1 MTDQRGTCV
10 LTEFAPLGVESSVR
24 SIVGIILALMTLQMS
39 STRAIELERTAIFL
53 EFCTGT
59 RIADKVVLTA
69 YHCLENR
76 IPKWASGGGVKI
88 RVADHLV
95 SPLARET
102 RIDVTHDV
110 ALLYLEKS
118 LPADVPTVPLASRS
132 QQFEKYVRL
141 GYGFQAGRD
150 GWIHGDALGILK
162 VDEVVF
168 WDKNPSDKGKLK
180 FAQPANR
187 TCPGDS
193 GGPTLGLNNG
203 DWYVVGVTSRVMPDM
218 RHRFSWILPLI
229 RGKELPDYARYCGEY
244 YTSERVTENLE
255 FLVKGVQTLIIRHPQ
270 VESSTTSKASSR
282 RRK

>member
-1 MTDQRGTCV
+1 MTDQRGTCA
-10 LTEFAPLGVESSVR
+10 LTKFAPLGVESSVR
-24 SIVGIILALMTLQMS
+24 SIVGIVLALMTLQMS

-59 RIADKVVLTA
+59 RIADKIVLTA

-76 IPKWASGGGVKI
+76 IPKWASGGGAKI
-88 RVADHLV
+88 KVVDHLL

-102 RIDVTHDV
+102 KIDVAHDV

-118 LPADVPTVPLASRS
+118 LPEDVPIVRLASRG

-141 GYGFQAGRD
+141 GYGFRAGQD

-162 VDEVVF
+162 SDEVVF
-168 WDKNPSDKGKLK
+168 WDKNSGEKGKLK

-193 GGPTLGLNNG
+193 GGPTLGLNDG

-218 RHRFSWILPLI
+218 RHRFSWIVPLI
-229 RGKELPDYARYCGEY
+229 RGKELPDFARYCGEY

-255 FLVKGVQTLIIRHPQ
+255 FLVNGVQTLIARHLQ
-270 VESSTTSKASSR
+270 VGSSLPNKASSR

>member
-1 MTDQRGTCV
+1 MRII
-10 LTEFAPLGVESSVR
+10 GV
-24 SIVGIILALMTLQMS
+24 ILALLTLQMS
-39 STRAIELERTAIFL
+39 SARAKELERTAIFL

-59 RIADKVVLTA
+59 RIADKIVLTA
-69 YHCLENR
+69 YHCVQNR

-88 RVADHLV
+88 KVADHLI

-102 RIDVTHDV
+102 RTDVSHDV

-118 LPADVPTVPLASRS
+118 LPADVPIVPLASRG
-132 QQFEKYVRL
+132 QKFEKYVRL
-141 GYGFQAGRD
+141 GYGFHAGRD

-162 VDEVVF
+162 LDEVVF
-168 WDKNPSDKGKLK
+168 WDKNPGEKGKLR

-203 DWYVVGVTSRVMPDM
+203 DWYVVGITSRVMPDI
-218 RHRFSWILPLI
+218 RHRFSWFLPLI
-229 RGKELPDYARYCGEY
+229 RGKELPNYARYCGEY
-244 YTSERVTENLE
+244 YTSERVTENLD
-255 FLVKGVQTLIIRHPQ
+255 FLVKGVQALVVRHLQ
-270 VESSTTSKASSR
+270 VQSSSPSKASSK